1 MSTSENPKN
10 RAWIGA
16 GLCFGVAIGCGIGVA
31 MNNLALGI
39 GPGIAI
45 GVGFGILMSK
55 RRR

>member
-39 GPGIAI
+39 GPESRSA
-45 GVGFGILMSK
+45 SDSAS
-55 RRR
+55 